1 MAYTLPYKKFGLSS
15 TYSPFTNSY
24 PITKN
29 IDITMKL
36 PDSQVFIDEPYIVLE
51 TGLIPEVT
59 SFFNGNINFT
69 IEKKDGQSIKL
80 VPRVGTTEIG
90 QSLFP
95 EKNEIVWFD
104 KQGIQGDYYIHSD
117 YAGENIH
124 IQGDFMVSA
133 LESKVFNELVSST
146 GNDITD
152 LQNNLS
158 NINTTLKRERLKIE
172 IEEKTYTW
180 APSVYRSSVDMN
192 VSNRFNAPS
201 GTIGML
207 GHRINALS
215 LSVSWDKRQFPYY
228 PNTCNVKIN
237 INGAQYI
244 AQVQPT
250 DQGTSISASFNN
262 NSLFGGGNATYID
275 MSAYGGVNIAFIGQ
289 WRNNGS
295 MSINTNFNITVWWLK
310 QINY

>member
-201 GTIGML
+201 GTIGIL

-215 LSVSWDKRQFPYY
+215 LSVSWDKRYFPYY

-237 INGAQYI
+237 INGVQYI

-250 DQGTSISASFNN
+250 PQETSISASFNN

-275 MSAYGGVNIAFIGQ
+275 MSAYGGVKGH
-289 WRNNGS
+289 NNGS

>member
-80 VPRVGTTEIG
+80 MPRVGTTEIG

-180 APSVYRSSVDMN
+180 TPSVYRSSVDMN

-201 GTIGML
+201 GTIGIL

-215 LSVSWDKRQFPYY
+215 LSVSWDKRYFPYY

-237 INGAQYI
+237 INGVQYI

-250 DQGTSISASFNN
+250 SQGTSISASFNN

-275 MSAYGGVNIAFIGQ
+275 MSAYGGVNG
-289 WRNNGS
+289 RNNGS